1 MALPNSGLLPASFRG
16 VPFVVNNDDIGGG
29 RRQVVHQ
36 YPGRDDP
43 WTEDMGREARRFR
56 FRGYILDGSIRFAGG
71 PVQLQ
76 RALLIS
82 ALERSGAGTLT
93 HPTLGILQVC
103 VTRFSV
109 GQELDAGRK
118 SNVDIEF
125 VESGKRNFPS
135 ILSSSSG
142 LLSAAN
148 LAKLAL
154 VVDGV
159 RLIALAAAA
168 GGRRQDMSVTAAS
181 WSSKAIALGSDATSL
196 HRLTAQLP
204 GNYGRFSA
212 GGNAGYS
219 ERTSTAY
226 PSDTTVATLVGIASG
241 ARVGIAGAAQTLM
254 AAVATTDLAYAQD
267 VANAI
272 VAMVQALADAC
283 ADPADAIRLLEQV
296 IGYDPGRTEAGTMIG
311 MAIGGMVRRAA
322 AASLVIAAGQ
332 YQPTSANDAAVLVQ
346 RLVALIDAEA
356 TIAADA
362 GDRETYSALTAAL
375 GAVVRDLRARGANLA
390 QVRTFHSPRAT
401 PALVL
406 AQRWYRDPSRAAQ
419 LVTQSGVPSPLFM
432 PTDLRALAA

>member
-1 MALPNSGLLPASFRG
+1 
-16 VPFVVNNDDIGGG
+16 
-29 RRQVVHQ
+29 
-36 YPGRDDP
+36 
-43 WTEDMGREARRFR
+43 
-56 FRGYILDGSIRFAGG
+56 
-71 PVQLQ
+71 
-76 RALLIS
+76 
-82 ALERSGAGTLT
+82 
-93 HPTLGILQVC
+93 
-103 VTRFSV
+103 
-109 GQELDAGRK
+109 
-118 SNVDIEF
+118 
-125 VESGKRNFPS
+125 
-135 ILSSSSG
+135 
-142 LLSAAN
+142 AN

-283 ADPADAIRLLEQV
+283 ADTADAIRLL
-296 IGYDPGRTEAGTMIG
+296 
-311 MAIGGMVRRAA
+311 
-322 AASLVIAAGQ
+322 
-332 YQPTSANDAAVLVQ
+332 
-346 RLVALIDAEA
+346 
-356 TIAADA
+356 
-362 GDRETYSALTAAL
+362 
-375 GAVVRDLRARGANLA
+375 
-390 QVRTFHSPRAT
+390 
-401 PALVL
+401 
-406 AQRWYRDPSRAAQ
+406 
-419 LVTQSGVPSPLFM
+419 
-432 PTDLRALAA
+432 